1 MPTKEYRIPKRIE
14 NENTMSA
21 TLNDTNGEDPN
32 PRTATKMP
40 AQIKSKFGFSR
51 SNKTIPQPK
60 SNIVG
65 GGGQQQ
71 QQQQR
76 QHFQDIS
83 NNSGDSNGEH
93 LNNSS
98 RGSMM
103 KHTTN
108 GLPRDPRIRRQD
120 GSISGGILYETGGRK
135 VNTSNTNTT
144 RGGHNIRAPSGP
156 EDEDEPFE
164 FAHTLDEEEM
174 RQRTPVGATYRNT
187 HPMFANGFGNQ
198 REQPYAPS
206 SRDGSNSTMATSSF
220 VVPEVLYW
228 KDPARTML
236 HFFGGF
242 VLMGTFYALSAAKAS
257 VFSHLAYAM
266 SLVVMGKYVF
276 AIAFPN
282 AAKGIT
288 MNPEKMAIRARNMCY
303 KFNAF
308 TERHERFFAGRDNKA
323 TLGAFLA
330 LQMVKCV
337 GGALSTRQ
345 LLFLAYIGAFT
356 MPCAWEKQKVF
367 VYEMYCKVQMAMQE
381 KWAEFSPRTKVTSGV
396 CGSVM
401 VFKLASAQTRVNAVF
416 LALVCYRIIKE
427 QQSLRLH
434 VQRMEDVV
442 VGSVRRMSRSFVDM
456 VSPVPKRFGARS

>member
-65 GGGQQQ
+65 GGGQQ

-228 KDPARTML
+228 KDPARTTL

-345 LLFLAYIGAFT
+345 LLF
-356 MPCAWEKQKVF
+356 W
-367 VYEMYCKVQMAMQE
+367 
-381 KWAEFSPRTKVTSGV
+381 RT
-396 CGSVM
+396 
-401 VFKLASAQTRVNAVF
+401 
-416 LALVCYRIIKE
+416 
-427 QQSLRLH
+427 
-434 VQRMEDVV
+434 
-442 VGSVRRMSRSFVDM
+442 
-456 VSPVPKRFGARS
+456 

>member
-1 MPTKEYRIPKRIE
+1 MSTATGEYRIPKRTLVLE
-14 NENTMSA
+14 DNNNNNDMSNI
-21 TLNDTNGEDPN
+21 LNDTSEDPN
-32 PRTATKMP
+32 PRTASKWPT
-40 AQIKSKFGFSR
+40 QIKNKFTR
-51 SNKTIPQPK
+51 TKTIPQPK
-60 SNIVG
+60 AHTG
-65 GGGQQQ
+65 G
-71 QQQQR
+71 QR

-83 NNSGDSNGEH
+83 NNNNNNQEN
-93 LNNSS
+93 LNVS
-98 RGSMM
+98 RGSMKM
-103 KHTTN
+103 

-120 GSISGGILYETGGRK
+120 GSISGGIHENSGRANPFQK
-135 VNTSNTNTT
+135 VNTSNTRAPNN
-144 RGGHNIRAPSGP
+144 NIRAP

-174 RQRTPVGATYRNT
+174 KHRTPVGATYRSQ
-187 HPMFANGFGNQ
+187 HPMFTNGFTNQ
-198 REQPYAPS
+198 QQQQQPYTHAS
-206 SRDGSNSTMATSSF
+206 SRDGSNSTMAISSF

-228 KDPARTML
+228 KDPARTTL

-242 VLMGTFYALSAAKAS
+242 VLMGTFHALSAAKAS

-266 SLVVMGKYVF
+266 SLVVMGKYIF

-288 MNPEKMAIRARNMCY
+288 MNPEKMAIRARNMSY

-308 TERHERFFAGRDNKA
+308 TERHERFFAGRDNRA
-323 TLGAFLA
+323 TLIAFLA
-330 LQMVKCV
+330 LQVVKFV
-337 GGALSTRQ
+337 GSALSTRQ

-356 MPCAWEKQKVF
+356 MPCAWEKQKVT
-367 VYEMYCKVQMAMQE
+367 VYEMYCKVQMAMQA
-381 KWAEFSPRTKVTSGV
+381 KWAEFSPKTKVTSGV

-401 VFKLASAQTRVNAVF
+401 VFKLASTQTRVNAVF

-456 VSPVPKRFGARS
+456 VSPVPKRFGVRS